1 MNSQLAQEYNL
12 NKFGLKI
19 VNIETSF
26 KINVQWLIKIKT
38 SFQFIF
44 FLCINTMKN
53 KKNFSRVPI
62 NEKLPC
68 STVIRVYAI
77 KSYSTHIPTVGLF
90 TSYYYYYSSLF

>member
-26 KINVQWLIKIKT
+26 KIKINVQWLIKRKT

-68 STVIRVYAI
+68 SAVIRVYAI
-77 KSYSTHIPTVGLF
+77 KSYST
-90 TSYYYYYSSLF
+90 